1 VKRVEKQV
9 IISVNSSTTGS
20 TGKIMFEIAEGA
32 RENGFLYYTASAVHG
47 NESRITRKDH
57 IYIGNKLE
65 KKIHL
70 ILAKNLGLNGMLS
83 QVGTFLFLKKLDR
96 IQPDLIHLHNLH
108 NCYINIPMLFQYIAK
123 NNIPVLWTLHDC
135 WSFTGHCPYFDL
147 VNCDKWMSQCGDC
160 PQYKEYPYSRFDNT
174 SAMYQRKKVW
184 FSNKNIK
191 LIVTPSQWLADL
203 VKKSY
208 LKNHSVKV
216 IHNGINLSVFRP
228 SESDVRATYG
238 LGDKKLVLGVANVWE
253 KRKGYEDF
261 LQLNRILG
269 DKYQIILIG
278 VEPNKEQDGIVRIK
292 RTENQKRLAEFY
304 SAADVF
310 VNPTYE
316 EVFGMVNV
324 EALACG
330 TPVITYDSGGSPES
344 IVSGVGL
351 TVPKGNVQ
359 KLAEAVVK
367 LCCENKP
374 VEACAQRAYIFSKET
389 EVENYLMAYR
399 EILHDVKK

>member
-1 VKRVEKQV
+1 
-9 IISVNSSTTGS
+9 
-20 TGKIMFEIAEGA
+20 
-32 RENGFLYYTASAVHG
+32 
-47 NESRITRKDH
+47 
-57 IYIGNKLE
+57 
-65 KKIHL
+65 
-70 ILAKNLGLNGMLS
+70 
-83 QVGTFLFLKKLDR
+83 
-96 IQPDLIHLHNLH
+96 
-108 NCYINIPMLFQYIAK
+108 
-123 NNIPVLWTLHDC
+123 
-135 WSFTGHCPYFDL
+135 
-147 VNCDKWMSQCGDC
+147 
-160 PQYKEYPYSRFDNT
+160 
-174 SAMYQRKKVW
+174 
-184 FSNKNIK
+184 
-191 LIVTPSQWLADL
+191 
-203 VKKSY
+203 
-208 LKNHSVKV
+208 
-216 IHNGINLSVFRP
+216 
-228 SESDVRATYG
+228 VRATYG